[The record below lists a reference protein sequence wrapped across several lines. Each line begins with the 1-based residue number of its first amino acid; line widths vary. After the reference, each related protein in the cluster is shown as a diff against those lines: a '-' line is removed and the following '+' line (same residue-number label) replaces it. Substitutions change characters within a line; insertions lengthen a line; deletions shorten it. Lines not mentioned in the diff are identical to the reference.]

1 MKRGHVPIRTCRSC
15 RRKAPKH
22 ELSRFVLE
30 HGRLVDDDQGQGQGQ
45 GRGYGFYCCPDT
57 ACRTMIYKKLRKQ
70 KIVRADKER
79 GRE

>member
-30 HGRLVDDDQGQGQGQ
+30 HGRLVDDDQG
-45 GRGYGFYCCPDT
+45 RGYGFYCCPRN
-57 ACRTMIYKKLRKQ
+57 ACRTMIDKKLRKQ
-70 KIVRADKER
+70 KIVRADKDED
-79 GRE
+79 GSN